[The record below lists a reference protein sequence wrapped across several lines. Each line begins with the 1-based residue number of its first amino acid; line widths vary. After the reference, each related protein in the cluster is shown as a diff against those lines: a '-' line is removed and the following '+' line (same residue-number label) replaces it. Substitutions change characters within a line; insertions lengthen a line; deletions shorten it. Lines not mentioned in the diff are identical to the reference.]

1 MSEELKKRLNEKRV
15 HLTRV
20 CAMHRANL
28 QELKGEQR
36 LEWAK
41 RYLCD
46 AEAELEETNECIAML
61 DR

>member
-28 QELKGEQR
+28 QEFKGGQR
-36 LEWAK
+36 RELAQRDLES
-41 RYLCD
+41 
-46 AEAELEETNECIAML
+46 AEADLEETNEYIAMS